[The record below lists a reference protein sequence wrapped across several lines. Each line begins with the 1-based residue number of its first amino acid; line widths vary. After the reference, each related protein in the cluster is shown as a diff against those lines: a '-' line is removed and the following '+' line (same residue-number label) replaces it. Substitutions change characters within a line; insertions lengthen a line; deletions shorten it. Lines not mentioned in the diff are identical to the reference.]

1 MEGKLQTFWAMLTD
15 KGVAAVLYPLKLNP
29 YFRHGEQTPWGG
41 DALGSLFGKA
51 IPDRRTGEAL
61 EVSALPGMQ
70 SVVDNG
76 ELAGAPLS
84 QAISLWGAGLTG
96 LDGEEPFPLMVKL
109 LAAREALSVQV
120 HPDDA
125 YAAQFG
131 KLGKSEAWVVLSA
144 PPGAKLVYGLRAGAE
159 SLEQIVAQ
167 GRLEQALNLVNVYPG
182 DVLYIPSGM
191 VHALGGCQGDLV
203 VYEIQ
208 QSSDITYRFWDWGRV
223 DQQGRPRELHT
234 QQALAVAKA
243 ELSLSPVSGATVL
256 CQGGSVTYYIADRHF
271 ELSRLN
277 VAGDMPLAA
286 GRMLL
291 ITALGCGRLRWPQ
304 GQLELG
310 PGQTAL
316 VPAGL
321 EGAVLSGQLS
331 ALCSSTPNQLPLRA
345 LLGYRAGQVAG
356 LTS

>member
-1 MEGKLQTFWAMLTD
+1 MSVTIAQVLQLPSMRRA
-15 KGVAAVLYPLKLNP
+15 KVI
-29 YFRHGEQTPWGG
+29 GG
-41 DALGSLFGKA
+41 QGG
-51 IPDRRTGEAL
+51 
-61 EVSALPGMQ
+61 
-70 SVVDNG
+70 
-76 ELAGAPLS
+76 LS
-84 QAISLWGAGLTG
+84 QTVTSVSVLEYAQPTPLL
-96 LDGEEPFPLMVKL
+96 EELFHTIEF
-109 LAAREALSVQV
+109 RGS
-120 HPDDA
+120 D
-125 YAAQFG
+125 
-131 KLGKSEAWVVLSA
+131 
-144 PPGAKLVYGLRAGAE
+144 
-159 SLEQIVAQ
+159 
-167 GRLEQALNLVNVYPG
+167 
-182 DVLYIPSGM
+182 IPSGM

-331 ALCSSTPNQLPLRA
+331 ALCSSTPNQQPLRA